1 MAVITETTPRPSHDP
16 SEPKDSSS
24 REVLAAELEAIEAQ
38 ANTMAAASTADFDA
52 AAHAEI
58 LDLEI
63 PAKAEASGD
72 VADLPISTEAVSS
85 KSIPEPII
93 STPKLKAYS
102 PSESA
107 PVVVAP
113 PATPVV
119 EVVGK
124 EGSPGRPPALND
136 EGERIELTVADSE
149 HDPTHVGERSDKEI
163 RERYGMTREEYD
175 ARIAGDREK
184 MLGHEIGSLGVERK
198 RINEYLDYLKGEL
211 AGEEIPPEMTDDIA
225 RMEARVH
232 DLNFALDNKADFRDS
247 KTGDKV
253 DENGKST
260 KRWKVPEL
268 VTEKIKV
275 VIPKKKEPKPP
286 VPPPPPGP
294 PAPPPP
300 PGPPGP
306 PPGPPAAREP
316 IVARIADTESTDRR
330 MARVL
335 ADHRLNTELADLR
348 QELYGANENEGGNRF
363 SRMVKAVARGVKGT
377 VLHPIKSMEYVAKST
392 MLREG
397 YRQKYIH
404 KQFGDMEGA
413 NFHSAVAQEVARRL
427 DLGEDLLL
435 DGEQILAEDNPEVR
449 AVKEQLNRVFHQGIA
464 GSMDRASVI
473 EEAKRIAESASWIQ
487 KDGDQGPHL
496 VQNLEVIYDRI
507 VAQVDHEAGLAAV
520 DEAFRL
526 EGGIAKLDV
535 NAEAHKTKVDGIME
549 KLTNSKFKGI
559 LVNEATTAVAVGAVA
574 SFVGNFFKSSGV
586 RKGAMLLG
594 FAGAGF
600 SLPVALAAGAAAGG
614 FALLRERMTLRQER
628 ALHMSDIAQGKEM
641 PDSPEYARRRAEI
654 DATLV
659 QMTSSED
666 LLQRFDEL
674 QPEDGLAMSPGDAQ
688 ELANWLTSIT
698 TLQELGDQ
706 RSMDLI
712 SYSSPDN
719 VEGEKTDLFVA
730 RAQATAM
737 IQDYAAAHPDFMD
750 GVPGSTVNEKIAYQV
765 QIAQREI
772 LEGAGGVSDKDKVFR
787 GLMRKRGAQRAVATA
802 AFSVFASFLSSK
814 VTDQIGGGEKGETI
828 THRSVEDNV
837 HTPVTFKGDAMNMP
851 KGWHTDGKSLFDA
864 KGDVVV
870 QDFKGAPV
878 GHGLSAETLAE
889 FKAKGIKVHETVDW
903 KENVTTRNVSVP
915 EYMRERPGEF
925 KLMHRTG
932 WMDNNTPSPRFD
944 LNELRLDF
952 KANPDG
958 SITLASDRMYNG
970 GSFHDQ
976 LAIMAHS
983 EQSGGNLRMLI
994 TPSREDQ
1001 AHAITL
1007 DIQPNGTVVLPQ
1019 GSAARE
1025 FFDIAPDGKV
1035 DFKGGFVEVGYPS
1048 TVRPD
1053 GSQGYYILATS
1064 PGSNQ
1069 PIDITIVDKV
1079 RYPVTTA
1086 TLVVPKVDT
1095 EVIPDTLWKAP
1106 FIPIAAPLPRR
1117 PLEKLRPVAEIIKPP
1132 SYYYGESNL
1141 ESAKRWLD
1149 GREHMHR
1156 PYRQVVVGEGEN
1168 RREIWVDKDG
1178 KEVDRDVEREKDTI
1192 DTYLAEIQAADP
1204 TYYDYLVSLGELGT
1218 MPDMDENCRVSVNI
1232 PAWMEGKTIYR
1243 LLSQYT
1249 QQTNPD
1255 GTPIDPS
1262 LFEINIIINRK
1273 TGAASDE
1280 SVAEIERFLA
1290 DMRTDGKDF
1299 RINYLDVEFDPPL
1312 NNVGHARKVIT
1323 DLTMLRSRKRPSQ
1336 SGSLYIESEDADLLT
1351 VDPRVITNVITS
1363 FDAKPHVDVLRGNR
1377 NDRMPGL
1384 MMENDVLF
1392 ASRRMWDFTERLL
1405 RRKKFRPENS
1415 PNPEKWSYQWNRI
1428 YSNGWGTAYTA
1439 EAYAMIGGYDS
1450 RQTKGEDMLVGERI
1464 TMLRGDGEYPNTEVV
1479 DTVNN
1484 RTSSSPRRFV
1494 QEVITGQPSYGDS
1507 FDDPE
1512 VNDIIRNTSLGE
1524 MIGRLSPYDRLS
1536 KPEAQA
1542 KMFGITAG
1550 YWEFIKD
1557 NTPNQMEA
1565 ELVFGRLMTF
1575 MGFKK
1580 GDYEH
1585 TPGGGVKISNYTNL
1599 ADALQRYRDN
1609 PPEKVSEEYDLIRED
1624 VESGAL

>member
-1 MAVITETTPRPSHDP
+1 MDANAEVKVNTT
-16 SEPKDSSS
+16 
-24 REVLAAELEAIEAQ
+24 
-38 ANTMAAASTADFDA
+38 
-52 AAHAEI
+52 
-58 LDLEI
+58 
-63 PAKAEASGD
+63 
-72 VADLPISTEAVSS
+72 
-85 KSIPEPII
+85 PEPII
-93 STPKLKAYS
+93 STPALR
-102 PSESA
+102 PS
-107 PVVVAP
+107 VAEA
-113 PATPVV
+113 PATELPRAASVPAGPVV
-119 EVVGK
+119 EKPTTKAESV
-124 EGSPGRPPALND
+124 EMPPVIKD
-136 EGERIELTVADSE
+136 EGKHIAVLVGDSE
-149 HDPTHVGERSDKEI
+149 HDPTHEDERTDEEI
-163 RERYGMTREEYD
+163 LERYGMTREEYD
-175 ARIAGDREK
+175 ARIDGDREK
-184 MLGHEIGSLGVERK
+184 MLGSEVGLLTRERN
-198 RINEYLDYLKGEL
+198 RINEYLDYLRGEL
-211 AGEEIPPEMTDDIA
+211 GGEEMPPEMTDDIA
-225 RMEARVH
+225 KMEARIH

-253 DENGKST
+253 DEDGKST
-260 KRWKVPEL
+260 KRWVVPPL
-268 VTEKIKV
+268 VTEKISV
-275 VIPKKKEPKPP
+275 VIPKKKDPVNPPP
-286 VPPPPPGP
+286 VPPVPPPGPPSGPPPGP
-294 PAPPPP
+294 PAPPT
-300 PGPPGP
+300 
-306 PPGPPAAREP
+306 AREP
-316 IVARIADTESTDRR
+316 IVARIADTEATDRR

-335 ADHRLNTELADLR
+335 ADHQLNTELADLR
-348 QELYGANENEGGNRF
+348 QELYGADHNEGGNRF

-404 KQFGDMEGA
+404 RQFGDMEGA
-413 NFHSAVAQEVARRL
+413 DFHAAVAQEVARRL

-449 AVKEQLNRVFHQGIA
+449 AVKEQLNHVFHQGIA

-520 DEAFRL
+520 DEAFKL

-559 LVNEATTAVAVGAVA
+559 LVNEATTAIAVGAVA

-666 LLQRFDEL
+666 LLQRFEEL

-750 GVPGSTVNEKIAYQV
+750 GVPGNTINEKIAYQV

-925 KLMHRTG
+925 KFMHRTG

-952 KANPDG
+952 RANPDG

-1117 PLEKLRPVAEIIKPP
+1117 PLEKLVPKEEDPEFSP
-1132 SYYYGESNL
+1132 YGPYGPYS
-1141 ESAKRWLD
+1141 
-1149 GREHMHR
+1149 
-1156 PYRQVVVGEGEN
+1156 PYR
-1168 RREIWVDKDG
+1168 RRGNEDEFRRI
-1178 KEVDRDVEREKDTI
+1178 ESRFSER
-1192 DTYLAEIQAADP
+1192 LLADP
-1204 TYYDYLVSLGELGT
+1204 NAELDPAVEIPDYLSRLTAKEKAHVESLAKQIDRE
-1218 MPDMDENCRVSVNI
+1218 MSPSCKAVVAIPVNG
-1232 PAWMEGKTIYR
+1232 AQEGPNIYKT
-1243 LLSQYT
+1243 LKWYT
-1249 QQTNPD
+1249 GQLDAEGN
-1255 GTPIDPS
+1255 PIDPS
-1262 LFEINIIINRK
+1262 TFEVVLYVNKPNDVEWDNTR
-1273 TGAASDE
+1273 D
-1280 SVAEIERFLA
+1280 EIERFIADFPDFPVRVMYHNYPTYPGFSRLHKDMMDAILVRTTSRPNPNDDLA
-1290 DMRTDGKDF
+1290 IITNDADTLGIGQRYISSIVDGFEADQVDF
-1299 RINYLDVEFDPPL
+1299 VSGRLNWDPAAYLDSPMYMVAQEIVQKMDLIGRHPENRGSVGHIRYPGSGA
-1312 NNVGHARKVIT
+1312 NSAVSATMYAAVGGDVDDRNVGPDVALRDAVFHARTRPGGRRKPIAFVGGDNVVYT
-1323 DLTMLRSRKRPSQ
+1323 SSRRGIVYFNNGDSPANQWNGEFGAEDEARAGDIRPVDPFPVDYDALLDESAPQ
-1336 SGSLYIESEDADLLT
+1336 HADAVADFTKAIEHYIELAAESYGYGYGDPAEYLGAGEPPSDIKELKRACEALRLSGIVIIRKDEKIEVKIGDISRLLEYI
-1351 VDPRVITNVITS
+1351 RNQKAS
-1363 FDAKPHVDVLRGNR
+1363 GLRGYSER
-1377 NDRMPGL
+1377 VGVSRIFAGGL
-1384 MMENDVLF
+1384 
-1392 ASRRMWDFTERLL
+1392 R
-1405 RRKKFRPENS
+1405 
-1415 PNPEKWSYQWNRI
+1415 
-1428 YSNGWGTAYTA
+1428 
-1439 EAYAMIGGYDS
+1439 
-1450 RQTKGEDMLVGERI
+1450 
-1464 TMLRGDGEYPNTEVV
+1464 
-1479 DTVNN
+1479 
-1484 RTSSSPRRFV
+1484 
-1494 QEVITGQPSYGDS
+1494 
-1507 FDDPE
+1507 
-1512 VNDIIRNTSLGE
+1512 DI
-1524 MIGRLSPYDRLS
+1524 
-1536 KPEAQA
+1536 
-1542 KMFGITAG
+1542 F
-1550 YWEFIKD
+1550 
-1557 NTPNQMEA
+1557 
-1565 ELVFGRLMTF
+1565 
-1575 MGFKK
+1575 
-1580 GDYEH
+1580 
-1585 TPGGGVKISNYTNL
+1585 
-1599 ADALQRYRDN
+1599 
-1609 PPEKVSEEYDLIRED
+1609 
-1624 VESGAL
+1624 